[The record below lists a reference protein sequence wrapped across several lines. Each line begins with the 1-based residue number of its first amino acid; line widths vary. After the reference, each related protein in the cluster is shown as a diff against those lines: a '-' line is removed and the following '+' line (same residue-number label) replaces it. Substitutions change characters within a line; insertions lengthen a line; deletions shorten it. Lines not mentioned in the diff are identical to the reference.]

1 MAFDESFVSET
12 FARMRRVLANPQASA
27 HAKKVARERISAIKK
42 KFRVP
47 KGM

>member
-1 MAFDESFVSET
+1 MAFDESFVGET
-12 FARMRRVLANPQASA
+12 FARMKRVLENPHASA
-27 HAKKVARERISAIKK
+27 HAKKVAREKISAIKK